1 MCFVKTFQMK
11 KPLLLLVL
19 FSFSFNQL
27 TAQENSIKNFPL
39 NEYIAPDIKY
49 RALDLSA
56 YFSSSGSHIEENKS
70 FGNNIVLEGDLL
82 YYSYSNTEKHQGIN
96 SSNLVTKTLFGT
108 ANRDGEKSYDFGAD
122 VFLDYYSQNRIYNKK
137 NVFLGLHGG
146 SQFTILGGKG
156 KSSNDLESS
165 NNEIGLILNPYIS
178 LGKGKVQPI
187 YSARKAQDIL
197 ISLEKYGRLKRTPTA
212 LEIDSLARVANRIK
226 FKRFYDSRFK
236 RIYQLEELDKALQGM
251 GLIDSADIV
260 YFANLSDIWSFAGN
274 RERGSGTRFEGGIIP
289 QVILSDYNRNYFSDE
304 FDGNTIERSDERN
317 TESYGAYGFLSFN
330 YFEAL
335 SFSWQSDFFLDLTIG
350 HEWYEENKVSTAD
363 SLTFTW
369 LPKNQE
375 SWNALLNISWQI
387 GYIPNTR
394 TSLTLTPYT
403 SFSYGLSHSD
413 NDKEMAGINA
423 GFMFNSYYYM
433 SPRFRIRVNANF
445 AYYSSFTNTAPS
457 PFWNAV
463 SYHNDYKYRQTN
475 DVVQSQLANRNN
487 NILIRNG
494 FDYSFRFTITYALF

>member
-1 MCFVKTFQMK
+1 MK
-11 KPLLLLVL
+11 KLLLLLAL
-19 FSFSFNQL
+19 FSLVYVQL
-27 TAQENSIKNFPL
+27 NAQESSIKDFQL
-39 NEYIAPDIKY
+39 NGYIAPDIKY

-70 FGNNIVLEGDLL
+70 FGNSIVLEGDLL
-82 YYSYSNTEKHQGIN
+82 YYSYSNTKKHQGIN
-96 SSNLVTKTLFGT
+96 SSNLITRTSFG
-108 ANRDGEKSYDFGAD
+108 NNKNDNEKSNDFGAD
-122 VFLDYYSQNRIYNKK
+122 VFLDYYSQNRIYYKN
-137 NVFLGLHGG
+137 NVFCGLHGG
-146 SQFTILGGKG
+146 NQFTILGGN
-156 KSSNDLESS
+156 SNTSNDLESS
-165 NNEIGLILNPYIS
+165 YNEFELTINPYIS

-197 ISLEKYGRLKRTPTA
+197 ISLEKYGRLKRTPTP

-289 QVILSDYNRNYFSDE
+289 QVILSDYDRNYFSE
-304 FDGNTIERSDERN
+304 FDGNTIERSEKRN
-317 TESYGAYGFLSFN
+317 TQSYGAYGFLSFN

-335 SFSWQSDFFLDLTIG
+335 SFSWQSDFFLDFTIG
-350 HEWYEENKVSTAD
+350 HEWYEENKVNTVD
-363 SLTFTW
+363 SLTYTW

-413 NDKEMAGINA
+413 NKKEMAGINA
-423 GFMFNSYYYM
+423 GFMFNSYYYL
-433 SPRFRIRVNANF
+433 SPRFRIRVSANF
-445 AYYSSFTNTAPS
+445 AYYSDFTNTAPS
-457 PFWNAV
+457 PFWNVV

-475 DVVQSQLANRNN
+475 DVVQSQLPNRNN

-494 FDYSFRFTITYALF
+494 FDYSFRFTISYALF